1 MSSILIINNKQKGL
15 KMSELEKSYYPII
28 NVEIFLDE
36 HIDHT
41 YQERLKFGEY
51 NLDDFLM
58 DEDFT
63 QSLKDKLKEFII
75 EKLKNNKN
83 KSLINWSEF

>member
-1 MSSILIINNKQKGL
+1 
-15 KMSELEKSYYPII
+15 MSEYKKSYYPII
-28 NVEIFLDE
+28 NVEIFMDE

-41 YQERLKFGEY
+41 FQERLKFGEY

-63 QSLKDKLKEFII
+63 QSLKDKIKEFII
-75 EKLKNNKN
+75 EKLEDSNK
-83 KSLINWSEF
+83 KSLVDWSEF

>member
-1 MSSILIINNKQKGL
+1 MTKY
-15 KMSELEKSYYPII
+15 EKSYYPII
-28 NVEIFLDE
+28 NVQIFMDE

-41 YQERLKFGEY
+41 YQERLKLGDY
-51 NLDDFLM
+51 SLDDFLM
-58 DEDFT
+58 EEDFT

-75 EKLKNNKN
+75 ERLKNNKN

>member
-1 MSSILIINNKQKGL
+1 
-15 KMSELEKSYYPII
+15 MSELEKSYYPII